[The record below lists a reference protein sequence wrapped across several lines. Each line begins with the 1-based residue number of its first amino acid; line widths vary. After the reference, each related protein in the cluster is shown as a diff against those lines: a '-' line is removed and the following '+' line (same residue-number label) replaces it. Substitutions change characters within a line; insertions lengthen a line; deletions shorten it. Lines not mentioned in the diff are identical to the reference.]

1 MGCRQCLPLS
11 VVQQKGK
18 HCQIPHC
25 RNGVVDTFGQ
35 YGVLE
40 ITHDTKVLSS
50 HSSSTRDLTRL
61 LYHYIKP
68 NTRSMS
74 IRPYILMKFSVSD
87 HCVCGAL
94 PNGKRTP
101 QRDQRDICFGH
112 LCSVQC
118 SKFELENEEKFHSS
132 ASLPFFFVRLQCA
145 CALANSLSFHIWA
158 WLKPHPQ
165 FFCFK
170 LMSIALFLS
179 KNRIYRRGNDRRI
192 KNHG

>member
-1 MGCRQCLPLS
+1 MQFPKKIS
-11 VVQQKGK
+11 VFRSLCVRRAAQWKKDPSVWSAWYLFWPIIGTISDPSDHMFQK
-18 HCQIPHC
+18 
-25 RNGVVDTFGQ
+25 TFKCNFQ
-35 YGVLE
+35 
-40 ITHDTKVLSS
+40 
-50 HSSSTRDLTRL
+50 
-61 LYHYIKP
+61 
-68 NTRSMS
+68 
-74 IRPYILMKFSVSD
+74 MKFSVLD
-87 HCVCGAL
+87 HCVFGAL

-158 WLKPHPQ
+158 WFKPLSQ

-170 LMSIALFLS
+170 IMSIALFSS
-179 KNRIYRRGNDRRI
+179 KIRTYRRGNDHRI

>member
-1 MGCRQCLPLS
+1 MPIDPSDHKTFINAISEEIFCFRSLCMQHAAQWKKDPSSWLGWYLFWPIISMIPNPLAHMF
-11 VVQQKGK
+11 QRK
-18 HCQIPHC
+18 CIYNF
-25 RNGVVDTFGQ
+25 R
-35 YGVLE
+35 
-40 ITHDTKVLSS
+40 
-50 HSSSTRDLTRL
+50 
-61 LYHYIKP
+61 
-68 NTRSMS
+68 
-74 IRPYILMKFSVSD
+74 MKFSVSD

-112 LCSVQC
+112 LCLVQC

-158 WLKPHPQ
+158 WFKPLSQ

-170 LMSIALFLS
+170 IMSIALFSS
-179 KNRIYRRGNDRRI
+179 KIRTYRRGNDHRI